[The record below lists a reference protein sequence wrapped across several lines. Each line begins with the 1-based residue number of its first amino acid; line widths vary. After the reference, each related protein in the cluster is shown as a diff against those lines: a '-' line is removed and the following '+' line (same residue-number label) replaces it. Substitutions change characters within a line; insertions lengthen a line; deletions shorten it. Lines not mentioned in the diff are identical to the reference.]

1 MSTMIRTVQ
10 SVTMSGNNSTAA
22 AAMAWPY
29 DNPGVLQSARIL
41 SNTTVAGHASNI
53 ITISATQNS
62 TTIFSR
68 STATSAGGTLAAGDS
83 ELQTLGTT
91 MVGDKLE
98 LEKGEEVTF
107 AVAVGG
113 TGPAYELSVEL
124 VYKLVN

>member
-1 MSTMIRTVQ
+1 MSTMIRTIQ
-10 SVTMSGNNSTAA
+10 SVAMSGTDATAA

-29 DNPGVLQSARIL
+29 DETGVLQSARIL
-41 SNTTVAGHASNI
+41 TTKAVAEHATNI
-53 ITISATQNS
+53 ITITATQNS
-62 TTIFSR
+62 TTIFTR
-68 STATSAGGTLAAGDS
+68 STVTGGGGSLAAGDT
-83 ELQTLGTT
+83 EAQTFGAT

-107 AVAVGG
+107 AVAKGG

>member
-1 MSTMIRTVQ
+1 MSIMIRTVQ
-10 SVTMSGNNSTAA
+10 SVTMSGTDANAA
-22 AAMAWPY
+22 AAMSWPY
-29 DNPGVLQSARIL
+29 DNTGVLQSARIL

-62 TTIFSR
+62 TAIFSR

-98 LEKGEEVTF
+98 LSKGEEVTF
-107 AVAVGG
+107 AVTKGG

-124 VYKLVN
+124 IYKLVN

>member
-1 MSTMIRTVQ
+1 MSIMIRTVQ
-10 SVTMSGNNSTAA
+10 SVTMSGTDATAA

-29 DNPGVLQSARIL
+29 DNTGVLQSARIL
-41 SNTTVAGHASNI
+41 SNTTVAANDTNN

-62 TTIFSR
+62 IAIFSR
-68 STATSAGGTLAAGDS
+68 QTNVAGGALAAGDS
-83 ELQTLGTT
+83 ELQTFGAT

-107 AVAVGG
+107 AVTKGG

-124 VYKLVN
+124 IYKLVN

>member
-10 SVTMSGNNSTAA
+10 SVTMSGTDATAA

-29 DNPGVLQSARIL
+29 DNTGVLQSARIL
-41 SNTTVAGHASNI
+41 SNTTVAANDSNN

-62 TTIFSR
+62 IAIFSR
-68 STATSAGGTLAAGDS
+68 QTNVAGGALAAGDT
-83 ELQTLGTT
+83 ELQTLGAT

-107 AVAVGG
+107 AVAKTG
-113 TGPAYELSVEL
+113 TGPAYELSIEL